1 MTVSLADNALTTL
14 ATLKEDL
21 GISGSSDDDQLNRI
35 INAASDRVET
45 YCQRSFYRVTTE
57 TDRVPGYGWTKM
69 YLART
74 PVNSI
79 TSVTYDGDTVDS
91 DNYNLRDADSGLVE
105 KAGGWVWSAHN
116 ANDITKGP
124 MPGSERYLYLFTYDG
139 GWYTPKQYDDDNS
152 NTRALPWDIEDACLE
167 ICRALWYAK
176 KRGDPS
182 IVSEKLMDWS
192 ASYGSSAATVDA
204 ESGLPVAAVVTL
216 KRYRRIV
223 MPGVLGR

>member
-1 MTVSLADNALTTL
+1 MAISLADNALTTL

-21 GISGSSDDDQLNRI
+21 GISGSSDDEQLKRI

-57 TDRVPGYGWTKM
+57 TDRVPGYGWTKI

-91 DNYNLRDADSGLVE
+91 DNYTLRDARSGLVE
-105 KAGGWVWSAHN
+105 KSGGWNWSAHQVN
-116 ANDITKGP
+116 NITSDP
-124 MPGSERYLYLFTYDG
+124 LPGTERYLYLFTYDG
-139 GWYTPKQYDDDNS
+139 GWYTPKQYDDDND

-167 ICRALWYAK
+167 ICRMLWFAK
-176 KRGDPS
+176 KRDPS
-182 IVSEKLMDWS
+182 ITAEKLMDWN
-192 ASYGSSAATVDA
+192 ASYGSNAATVDA
-204 ESGLPVAAVVTL
+204 ASGLPTSAIVTL
-216 KRYRRIV
+216 KRYKRIIT
-223 MPGVLGR
+223 PGIIGI